1 MNRNLRDKIN
11 IAWKPFA
18 ILIVLSS
25 LYTVYYVGIL
35 DSNLRVVI
43 AGIFAIS
50 AIIKSI
56 MYGLDEE

>member
-1 MNRNLRDKIN
+1 
-11 IAWKPFA
+11 
-18 ILIVLSS
+18 
-25 LYTVYYVGIL
+25 VYYVGIL

-43 AGIFAIS
+43 AGILAIS